1 MFLLHPL
8 VLASSMI
15 MGDLPVDPAHMIEPI
30 VTRDAYTDFCR
41 NMGIDNDQLMIAE
54 LLYED
59 YLSGLVEVQVAS
71 DLRAKAAGSQELE
84 AAYEGRSS
92 VSSSTLRELRVAI
105 LRTRAMNWASA
116 DELQSAL
123 IDGTVALGVSL
134 ESEDANV
141 VINDLRMRV
150 IFDHARRDSAET
162 SYAGDGFDLP
172 GFIELEQAR
181 SLKDVPPDQFDPI
194 VSIWKDRV
202 GSIVIR
208 NAALERAG
216 VVDRRVAD
224 IQRDVPSMK
233 RLMSE
238 RATRWHQLHEL
249 TTWAIDSIAAQ
260 LDAQTASAWGSRV
273 RAEQFPWLYA
283 NDTAEGLGGWIL
295 KNGDSG
301 QQLEVEA
308 LLGTYRIERDAIRRN
323 AELLVIQAR
332 IEDQVTL
339 GTSASELVPEAQESH
354 RQWLRISGELELLKS
369 KIIDRIE
376 SLITPGQRAAARR
389 SLYE

>member
-8 VLASSMI
+8 LLASSMI
-15 MGDLPVDPAHMIEPI
+15 MGALPVDPAHMIEPV

-41 NMGIDNDQLMIAE
+41 NMGIDNDQFMIAE

-59 YLSGLVEVQVAS
+59 YLSGLVEVQAAS
-71 DLRAKAAGSQELE
+71 ELRAKAAGSQELE

-92 VSSSTLRELRVAI
+92 VSSATLRELRVAI

-123 IDGTVALGVSL
+123 IDGTIALGVSL
-134 ESEDANV
+134 DREDATL
-141 VINDLRMRV
+141 VINDLRRRV

-172 GFIELEQAR
+172 GFIELEQTH
-181 SLKDVPPDQFDPI
+181 SLKDVPPEQFDSI

-202 GSIVIR
+202 ASIVIR

-260 LDAQTASAWGSRV
+260 LDAQTASAWGSRA

-283 NDTAEGLGGWIL
+283 MDTAEGLGRWIQ
-295 KNGDSG
+295 KNGDTS

-308 LLGTYRIERDAIRRN
+308 LLDSYRIERDAVRRN

-332 IEDQVTL
+332 IEAQVTL

-354 RQWLRISGELELLKS
+354 RRWLRISGELELLKS
-369 KIIDRIE
+369 KTIDRIE
-376 SLITPGQRAAARR
+376 SLLTPGQRAAARR